1 MPRPKRTQHYHLLF
15 HTLLTL
21 FLVAGCIMP
30 APSAT
35 NTTPASPIDDH
46 ALPTLTAADLADG
59 ARLQVVATTNIV
71 ADVVAQVGGD
81 RIDLTP
87 LMPTGIDPHSFTATP
102 QDLIALNEGDVIFVS
117 GLALEEGLLPVLTT
131 LDSAPPLVAVN
142 VGVTTLEFAE
152 GAEEDEHAE
161 EHAEEHEH
169 TEEEHTEEEHA
180 PSAVA
185 HACKHLADGPIVP
198 VNAVTEISST
208 MAVTGTHVRLDVTVP
223 TAEPSYFVYTA
234 AEAGDYIF
242 YADRPVTLTLQDAD
256 GTHAAETIMDAA
268 ALTDCPGL
276 VTAFVFDL
284 AAGDNTLALTD
295 TDGEIMH
302 FVVEAATTTHGHDH
316 ADEAHDHDHAEAGDE
331 HEHHHHSGADPHT
344 WFSVHAVEQWV
355 TNIEQV
361 LSTLDP
367 ANAATYTANA
377 DAYRAD
383 LTALA
388 SELDTMVAA
397 LPVEQRKLVT
407 DHEALGYFADA
418 YDFTIIGAVIP
429 SLSTMAAPSASELAA
444 LQDQIEAEGVRAIFV
459 GITVNPALAEQLAAD
474 TGASVAILYTESLS
488 AADGPAATYLDFM
501 RYNMQ
506 TIVAALK

>member
-1 MPRPKRTQHYHLLF
+1 MFTMDRTNRLQHYRLLLSAIF
-15 HTLLTL
+15 TLLL
-21 FLVAGCIMP
+21 GAGCVMP
-30 APSAT
+30 PPSAT

-46 ALPTLTAADLADG
+46 ALPALTAVDLAAG
-59 ARLQVVATTNIV
+59 TRLQVVATTNLV

-87 LMPTGIDPHSFTATP
+87 LIPTGVDPHSFTATP
-102 QDLIALNEGDVIFVS
+102 QDLIALNEADVIFIN
-117 GLALEEGLLPVLTT
+117 GLALEEALMPVLTT

-142 VGVTTLEFAE
+142 VGVTTREFAE
-152 GAEEDEHAE
+152 GAE

-169 TEEEHTEEEHA
+169 TEEEHAH
-180 PSAVA
+180 SAVA
-185 HACKHLADGPIVP
+185 HACKHLADGPAVP
-198 VNAVTEISST
+198 ITAVTEISST
-208 MAVTGTHVRLDVTVP
+208 MAVTGTHLRLDVTVP

-234 AEAGDYIF
+234 AAAGDYLF

-256 GTHAAETIMDAA
+256 GAHPAETIMDTA

-276 VTAFVFDL
+276 VTAFGFDL
-284 AAGDNTLALTD
+284 AAGDNTLVLTD
-295 TDGEIMH
+295 ATGETVH
-302 FVVEAATTTHGHDH
+302 FVVEAVAG
-316 ADEAHDHDHAEAGDE
+316 AHDHEHEAAVQEHDQAEAGDE
-331 HEHHHHSGADPHT
+331 HEHHHSGADPHT

-355 TNIEQV
+355 SNIEQV

-377 DAYRAD
+377 DAYRAE
-383 LTALA
+383 LTTLE
-388 SELDTMVAA
+388 SELDTLVAA

-407 DHEALGYFADA
+407 DHEALGYFAAA
-418 YDFTIIGAVIP
+418 YDFTIIGTVIP

-474 TGASVAILYTESLS
+474 TGATVATLYTESLS

-506 TIVAALK
+506 TIVEALK